1 MISKSKAIT
10 VAITTVAL
18 SIGSVGIAAAS
29 NSKNSS
35 KAKISISST
44 VVKPMHGFF
53 GAPGIED
60 KNGDLAAVLAA
71 LVIKGTVTQAQVDA
85 IKVALTAAQT
95 AKLSQGDRD
104 RQALEAL
111 IVTTIGIDAATIRT
125 RLAAGESLAAI
136 AGAKK
141 DALIAVLVVEATKR
155 IDAAVLAGKMTAVQA
170 TSLKAT
176 LVVQIT
182 AQLSAVGG
190 KGHGMHDDDG
200 DDDKDHKD
208 HGQSGG
214 HDHDGKMG
222 KSSVVLKLTAR
233 G

>member
-1 MISKSKAIT
+1 MVSKSKAIT

-18 SIGSVGIAAAS
+18 SLGSVGIATAS

-71 LVIKGTVTQAQVDA
+71 LVVKGTVTQAQVDA
-85 IKVALTAAQT
+85 IKVALTAAQM
-95 AKLSQGDRD
+95 AKMSQGDKD
-104 RQALEAL
+104 RLALEAL

-136 AGAKK
+136 AGVKK

-155 IDAAVLAGKMTAVQA
+155 IDAAVLAGKLTAVQA

-182 AQLSAVGG
+182 AQLSAVGS
-190 KGHGMHDDDG
+190 KGHGMHDDG
-200 DDDKDHKD
+200 DNDHEKR
-208 HGQSGG
+208 GG
-214 HDHDGKMG
+214 HDHDGKKG
-222 KSSVVLKLTAR
+222 KSSVVLKLTAK